1 MRDAKLAA
9 VLLLALTGGAS
20 AVLTEAECDAL
31 NGMLA
36 CHDWE
41 YD

>member
-20 AVLTEAECDAL
+20 AVLTEAEC
-31 NGMLA
+31 GVIS
-36 CHDWE
+36 E
-41 YD
+41 YFTCYVWY